1 MSLYGR
7 FKGSDMERDTY
18 LRPEAELVVVKTE
31 RGFAVSGEVEGFDRE
46 DWNE

>member
-1 MSLYGR
+1 
-7 FKGSDMERDTY
+7 MERETY

-46 DWNE
+46 DWHE